1 MTLAVD
7 AEKLLESDAAPE
19 TEQTELDSGDELAN
33 ENQEK
38 TPISDWPTEQD
49 LKLLSMLMLTWLF
62 FYVLV
67 FARVFLEIAS

>member
-1 MTLAVD
+1 VACCVTLAVD

-38 TPISDWPTEQD
+38 TPYFR
-49 LKLLSMLMLTWLF
+49 LA
-62 FYVLV
+62 Y
-67 FARVFLEIAS
+67 